1 MKLASFHAWSCQRI
15 KHQQLVDKQ
24 DTTRQHKYEY
34 PQWHLSDINQSASVA
49 KWSGQRTNFW
59 PRMTPQTAWA
69 RFYELQISSSLFIS
83 FKQETTSTPTKLSD
97 VTRIGN
103 EVWAS
108 STNWIFTPVIQ
119 RLMQTDKMTRIH
131 KETQHRSLE
140 KKPNLEQ
147 NSWLVE
153 NWKAKPIVQCRNSK
167 YYTPENRGFTQTYKT
182 KLNSLTGSRKTQTH
196 SRLGGGGLNWRPNS
210 SPQEQPPDQT
220 FYLNQMIEESNCSK
234 RSFKITSDSSWWSA
248 EPQTNHITASSFHL
262 WNLLWIKPRCD
273 QTWKLQ
279 GFQVRW
285 KCRPKN

>member
-182 KLNSLTGSRKTQTH
+182 KLNSLTGSRKTQTAQQIGWW
-196 SRLGGGGLNWRPNS
+196 RLELEAKLFPTRAA
-210 SPQEQPPDQT
+210 T
-220 FYLNQMIEESNCSK
+220 
-234 RSFKITSDSSWWSA
+234 WS
-248 EPQTNHITASSFHL
+248 
-262 WNLLWIKPRCD
+262 NLLPQSNDRRI
-273 QTWKLQ
+273 KLQ
-279 GFQVRW
+279 QKIVQNYKCFKLM
-285 KCRPKN
+285 KCRATNQPYYSLFFPPMESVVNQTTLWSNLEITRIPS